1 MPAIAPAEQPAGS
14 DDQVSRRELT
24 RLKWLATIV
33 PGAAVLLYE
42 GFRYETLEHVLPGVP
57 PQVGNVIVA
66 VLVLLLTYA
75 FASFVFR
82 VVERVQSQAVRR
94 GREVAALNAV
104 VEERARL
111 SRELHDGLAQ
121 LITFLMVRLDT
132 VAGLVQADRR
142 PEALAELE
150 RLRGVAD
157 DLYIDVR
164 EAIAGLRSRVSERGL
179 VPALRDYLDEFEERH
194 GIRVSLEADDATTPV
209 PDVVGSQLFRIAQE
223 ALANVRKHARAERA
237 WTSIRHPQPAVLVLE
252 IGDDGI
258 GFDPAQ
264 APRGTASALGL
275 ASMRERAV
283 VLGGTFRVDTAP
295 GSGTRITVTVPLDSR
310 AIEREEARGDALASA
325 AR

>member
-1 MPAIAPAEQPAGS
+1 
-14 DDQVSRRELT
+14 
-24 RLKWLATIV
+24 
-33 PGAAVLLYE
+33 
-42 GFRYETLEHVLPGVP
+42 
-57 PQVGNVIVA
+57 
-66 VLVLLLTYA
+66 
-75 FASFVFR
+75 
-82 VVERVQSQAVRR
+82 
-94 GREVAALNAV
+94 
-104 VEERARL
+104 
-111 SRELHDGLAQ
+111 
-121 LITFLMVRLDT
+121 
-132 VAGLVQADRR
+132 
-142 PEALAELE
+142 
-150 RLRGVAD
+150 
-157 DLYIDVR
+157 
-164 EAIAGLRSRVSERGL
+164 

-237 WTSIRHPQPAVLVLE
+237 WARIRHPQPAVLVLE